1 MANRLKIILI
11 LSEIPHQNMKS
22 QMQRIQ
28 NNETYNNEKCKKSSA
43 KIAKLNKRI
52 IKAEKLE
59 RDIRNYEGMVEGGKM
74 TLGGYKKIL
83 YDVADVL
90 TEMERSLKDNVDR
103 TVVNNAIDMIKDE
116 EEEHLSTC
124 GNVFSDKC
132 VIF

>member
-1 MANRLKIILI
+1 
-11 LSEIPHQNMKS
+11 
-22 QMQRIQ
+22 
-28 NNETYNNEKCKKSSA
+28 
-43 KIAKLNKRI
+43 
-52 IKAEKLE
+52 
-59 RDIRNYEGMVEGGKM
+59 M

-90 TEMERSLKDNVDR
+90 TEMERNLKDNVDR